1 MHFVQFAKKALY
13 RCILIISISESVN
26 SFYEYLV
33 CIYFESVCRDVQFR
47 ESTLCDVTN
56 SPPNSLFAENAIVWI
71 FFFFFRNRSLNKK
84 AIDGFIVCPRTRI
97 NILGA
102 DPRMNPFN
110 NDFFNGRCTQL
121 RNPQTGTQH
130 RVPWN
135 VGTLRY
141 EVSET
146 LSRRACESA
155 SETSER

>member
-1 MHFVQFAKKALY
+1 M
-13 RCILIISISESVN
+13 
-26 SFYEYLV
+26 
-33 CIYFESVCRDVQFR
+33 D
-47 ESTLCDVTN
+47 
-56 SPPNSLFAENAIVWI
+56 
-71 FFFFFRNRSLNKK
+71 FFFRNRSLNKK
-84 AIDGFIVCPRTRI
+84 AINGLIVCPRTRI

-110 NDFFNGRCTQL
+110 NDFFNGRCAQV

-130 RVPWN
+130 RIPWN
-135 VGTLRY
+135 VGTLSY